1 MYVVCATRY
10 EVVEERRWRV
20 PESPLVHLFVDARGV
35 PARCAAVLF
44 IDGDCPYTDGMPSAS
59 IMQTFTQRADNQ
71 IMTLEIL
78 AISVGLSTFAEELK
92 GRKVIVYSDNTGAEV
107 NVALSICFLNPL
119 VFVVSLQAASRKG
132 RASSWDHCGLIHE
145 IWSFCLINQT
155 YLWIE
160 RVPSASNISDV
171 PSREDINCCR
181 TWIRQPS
188 GGRAVSSVPPSFSIC
203 FKCSGVWRQPTVA
216 THYFDPLSELALR
229 D

>member
-1 MYVVCATRY
+1 MHVVCATRH

-44 IDGDCPYTDGMPSAS
+44 IDGDCLYTDGMPSAS

-107 NVALSICFLNPL
+107 NVALSESFLKSSGL
-119 VFVVSLQAASRKG
+119 CGFLAG
-132 RASSWDHCGLIHE
+132 RQSQREGLI
-145 IWSFCLINQT
+145 L
-155 YLWIE
+155 
-160 RVPSASNISDV
+160 
-171 PSREDINCCR
+171 
-181 TWIRQPS
+181 
-188 GGRAVSSVPPSFSIC
+188 G
-203 FKCSGVWRQPTVA
+203 
-216 THYFDPLSELALR
+216 PLRLDS
-229 D
+229 

>member
-1 MYVVCATRY
+1 MHVVCATRY

-44 IDGDCPYTDGMPSAS
+44 IDGDCLYTDGMPSAS

-107 NVALSICFLNPL
+107 NVALSDLFLE
-119 VFVVSLQAASRKG
+119 
-132 RASSWDHCGLIHE
+132 SSGFCCGFLAGSQSQREGLI
-145 IWSFCLINQT
+145 L
-155 YLWIE
+155 
-160 RVPSASNISDV
+160 
-171 PSREDINCCR
+171 
-181 TWIRQPS
+181 
-188 GGRAVSSVPPSFSIC
+188 G
-203 FKCSGVWRQPTVA
+203 
-216 THYFDPLSELALR
+216 PLRLDS
-229 D
+229 